1 MNTLALR
8 EGQPWNWS
16 EQNAMLRRA
25 VAAGVRQIMTP
36 DRKMALTKLERQL
49 ISAFVAD
56 YLGEPHCV
64 ALFGEWLSET
74 ALDLAIRVSDAA
86 EQAARPDPYGSLP
99 GFEAYRAERDRASWQ
114 VAPVLLAQIGPRMA
128 AALAH
133 AHQSL
138 LDPDLAPDAGALL
151 AVGWSPEAVAEIDG
165 VVAFVRQMAI
175 LRWID
180 KGAALSNQRNI

>member
-1 MNTLALR
+1 MNVLVPR
-8 EGQPWNWS
+8 EGPPWNWS

-36 DRKMALTKLERQL
+36 VRPMVLTKLERQM
-49 ISAFVAD
+49 ISAFTAE

-74 ALDLAIRVSDAA
+74 ALDLAIRISDAA

-99 GFEAYRAERDRASWQ
+99 GFSACRAERNGATWHVDPA
-114 VAPVLLAQIGPRMA
+114 LLAQIGPRMA
-128 AALAH
+128 AALVY

-138 LDPDLAPDAGALL
+138 MDPDLPTDAGELL
-151 AVGWSPEAVAEIDG
+151 AMGWSPEGVAEIDG

-180 KGAALSNQRNI
+180 KGAALPVQRIP